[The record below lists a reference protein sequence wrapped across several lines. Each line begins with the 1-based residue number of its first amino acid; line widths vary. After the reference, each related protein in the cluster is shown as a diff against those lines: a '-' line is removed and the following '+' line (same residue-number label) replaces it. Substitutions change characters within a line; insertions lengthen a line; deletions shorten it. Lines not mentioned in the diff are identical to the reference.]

1 MEPVGNRFHQ
11 LVAGDREANQSVGG
25 NQVSSSMF
33 APIGGQFH
41 RKRLQPESMLC
52 RDEVRSQNTLERDA
66 RETRVSKGGDIPLSL
81 AEANSIVNAAIAKAR
96 ELKVNISVAV
106 CDSTGNLIALNRM
119 DGAYG
124 TVNRFSIGKA
134 VVSAG
139 TGLPSGEITGI
150 VEHPPVA
157 TVVAEGMPAVRF
169 RGGLPILRG
178 NKIEGAC
185 GVDGALSNAGDEEC
199 ARAGILSLRR

>member
-1 MEPVGNRFHQ
+1 M
-11 LVAGDREANQSVGG
+11 
-25 NQVSSSMF
+25 
-33 APIGGQFH
+33 
-41 RKRLQPESMLC
+41 
-52 RDEVRSQNTLERDA
+52 
-66 RETRVSKGGDIPLSL
+66 PLSL

-106 CDSTGNLIALNRM
+106 CDSIGNLIALNRM

-157 TVVAEGMPAVRF
+157 TVVAEGMPAVRI

-178 NKIEGAC
+178 SEIEGAC
-185 GVDGALSNAGDEEC
+185 GVDGAQSNAQDEEC
-199 ARAGILSLRR
+199 ARAGILSLRRWEQDGLRSI